1 MLDNVIIN
9 AQSSIKLIKNKIVY
23 IDPYLI
29 SEEYKDA
36 DIIFITHDHYDHY
49 DLESI
54 NKIKNDD
61 TYIVIPESL
70 KEEISKH
77 FELDHIR
84 IVLPGEEY
92 KVNSVT
98 FRTVRAYN
106 LNKKF
111 HPKENNWVGYVINL
125 DGVSYYAMGDT
136 DETVESKS
144 VTCDVLFVPVGG
156 TYTMDKD
163 EARHLTNII
172 GPKIAV
178 PIHYG
183 NVVGSIDDA
192 RYFINNID
200 KSIEGVILLN
210 NE

>member
-1 MLDNVIIN
+1 MLKNVFVN
-9 AQSSIKLIKNKIVY
+9 AQSSIKIVKDKTVY
-23 IDPYLI
+23 FDPYLI
-29 SEEYKDA
+29 EEESHDA

-49 DLESI
+49 DKESI
-54 NKIKNDD
+54 DKIKNDN
-61 TYIVIPESL
+61 TYIVIPKSL
-70 KEEISKH
+70 KEEVSSY

-84 IVLPGEEY
+84 IIEPGNEY
-92 KVNSVT
+92 SVSGVK
-98 FRTVRAYN
+98 FNTVRAYN
-106 LNKKF
+106 INKKY
-111 HPKENNWVGYVINL
+111 HPKENDWVGYKVYL
-125 DGVSYYAMGDT
+125 EDVSYYVMGDT
-136 DETVESKS
+136 DETTESKC
-144 VTCDVLFVPVGG
+144 VVCDVLFIPIGG

-183 NVVGSIDDA
+183 TVVGSIDDA
-192 RYFINNID
+192 RFFVNNID